1 MPGQRQAAWVVL
13 VLAPA
18 VLAATGCVTLKRTPE
33 ARFFVLRPLVEPKA
47 ASGGSL
53 AGGEAI
59 GLLPVRLP
67 DHLERPQLVLW
78 AGPNELR
85 VDEFLRWAEP
95 LDAGVARTIAGNLSA
110 LLPRMRV
117 VRAPW
122 PAAATPRT
130 RLSAEL
136 RVFGAQADGRVA
148 LEGEW
153 TLVSGREERVLA
165 RRAFAFSQGPLPGGT
180 EPGAAVEAMSALLA
194 DLSREIAAAVQALPP
209 PAATP

>member
-13 VLAPA
+13 VPA
-18 VLAATGCVTLKRTPE
+18 ALAATGCVTLKRTPE

-47 ASGGSL
+47 AAGDGA
-53 AGGEAI
+53 AGGEAL
-59 GLLPVRLP
+59 GLLPVRVP

-95 LDAGVARTIAGNLSA
+95 LDAGVARTLAGDLSA

-117 VRAPW
+117 VPAPW
-122 PAAATPRT
+122 AAAAAPRL
-130 RLSAEL
+130 RLSTEL

-153 TLVSGREERVLA
+153 ALLSGREERVLA
-165 RRAFAFSQGPLPGGT
+165 RRAFALSRGPLAGGS

-194 DLSREIAAAVQALPP
+194 DLSREIAGAVLSLPP
-209 PAATP
+209 PAAAP